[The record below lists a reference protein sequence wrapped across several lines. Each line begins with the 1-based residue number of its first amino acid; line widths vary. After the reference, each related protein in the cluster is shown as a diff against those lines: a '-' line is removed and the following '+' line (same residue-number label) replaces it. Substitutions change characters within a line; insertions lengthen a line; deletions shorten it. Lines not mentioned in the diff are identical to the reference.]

1 MISSSSA
8 TELTAPVHSVGDLA
22 QSIAAESAEL
32 DALLALL
39 REEQKALLARDVER
53 VHSFAFEKNQRLA
66 RLGAFDSA
74 RSQFLHANGLSAD
87 HTGMQRYLART
98 PALPV
103 MMADSWR
110 RLISRAAEA
119 RLTNAANGRLIAV
132 QLRFFSGAL
141 AALQPSASQLTCYG
155 ADGQT
160 RGASAARTLA
170 SA

>member
-39 REEQKALLARDVER
+39 REEKRALLARDIDR
-53 VHSFAFEKNQRLA
+53 VHMFAFEKNDRLA
-66 RLGAFDSA
+66 RLSTFDSA
-74 RSQFLHANGLSAD
+74 RGQFLLSNGLTRD

-98 PALPV
+98 PELPA
-103 MMADSWR
+103 MMSESWR
-110 RLISRAAEA
+110 RLIARAAEA
-119 RLTNAANGRLIAV
+119 RLTNAVNGRLIVA
-132 QLRFFSGAL
+132 QLRFVGGAL
-141 AALQPSASQLTCYG
+141 AALQPAASQLTCYG